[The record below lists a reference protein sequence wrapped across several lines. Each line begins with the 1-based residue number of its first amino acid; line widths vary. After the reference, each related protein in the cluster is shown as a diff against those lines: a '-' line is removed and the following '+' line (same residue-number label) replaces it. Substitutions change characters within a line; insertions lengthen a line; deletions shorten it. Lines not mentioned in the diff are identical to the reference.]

1 MVATKF
7 FTLQRQQKFSNFRGH
22 HRNINS
28 EGLDKTSISFVRKM
42 ILRYSYQ
49 GYEVLLITLV
59 GSACNDNNKKKKN
72 LEFFVK
78 QEVSVTC
85 TET

>member
-7 FTLQRQQKFSNFRGH
+7 FTLQRQLKFSNFRGH
-22 HRNINS
+22 HRNISIDS

-42 ILRYSYQ
+42 ILRYSYITLYT

-59 GSACNDNNKKKKN
+59 GSA
-72 LEFFVK
+72 
-78 QEVSVTC
+78 
-85 TET
+85 